1 MAWRSAPTS
10 MGGEH
15 PRTPQMRGG
24 AQLHVPHAPFPPGIR
39 LLFYPCFFSLKIEK
53 GKQELINYQSFLID
67 FAEKS
72 T

>member
-1 MAWRSAPTS
+1 MEISPYQHGWGAPSDPTDK
-10 MGGEH
+10 
-15 PRTPQMRGG
+15 RGG
-24 AQLHVPHAPFPPGIR
+24 AQLHIPHAPFPPGIR
-39 LLFYPCFFSLKIEK
+39 LLFYPCFFSLKTEK